1 MDPFVEGRRFCEDGR
16 YSDCVPLKDTA
27 LGVGAKVLVK
37 RNARW
42 SKGAGR
48 EGECHVTVRKS
59 LDNHACT

>member
-1 MDPFVEGRRFCEDGR
+1 MDPFVEGRRFFED
-16 YSDCVPLKDTA
+16 VPLKDTA
-27 LGVGAKVLVK
+27 LGVGANVLVK